1 MLSFPRKQI
10 MVSLHRNQVFEIPL
24 KSKNNLANVLS
35 IPKNQ
40 HGKWKKGGLWHLMFT
55 SSCTIWQLCKF
66 VFTSSCTKLGN
77 HRKVVCEKKGVQ
89 HILAFKLQ
97 QNYDNYQSY
106 LKLHKH
112 FATTEMFDKK
122 RLFQVTRM
130 FPHQIGGGGTFLAI
144 KLINFEMF
152 STYAWEGLRM
162 TFDSRTENLKSLHFW
177 VINWNLRRACQK
189 GIQHQGMKHLKFS

>member
-77 HRKVVCEKKGVQ
+77 HRKVVCEKKGCPT
-89 HILAFKLQ
+89 HFGLQ
-97 QNYDNYQSY
+97 
-106 LKLHKH
+106 
-112 FATTEMFDKK
+112 
-122 RLFQVTRM
+122 V
-130 FPHQIGGGGTFLAI
+130 AI
-144 KLINFEMF
+144 KLWQL
-152 STYAWEGLRM
+152 SKLPQVAQ
-162 TFDSRTENLKSLHFW
+162 TFCNNGNVWQKKGYFKLHVCFHT
-177 VINWNLRRACQK
+177 K
-189 GIQHQGMKHLKFS
+189 